1 MIHER
6 EACDARRGVVC
17 LREAA
22 VDHHQFSVGPYR
34 FFSFAHLHRHMA
46 VDDVAVFA
54 RNAEL
59 VENHVAHILPVAEL
73 VIVSLVLGVGILV
86 GYEISLEG
94 GHRRLVEQR
103 RVRSTKDTIYS
114 PWRILLVT
122 GSVSL
127 SNAERISI
135 PMLCRSSFLC
145 SGVPSRRSPSGCRPR

>member
-1 MIHER
+1 
-6 EACDARRGVVC
+6 
-17 LREAA
+17 
-22 VDHHQFSVGPYR
+22 
-34 FFSFAHLHRHMA
+34 MA

-103 RVRSTKDTIYS
+103 RVRSAPKIPYIVRGVFFGDWIGVPVERRTDQHPDVVQKFLPFVAASHHVD
-114 PWRILLVT
+114 LLQGAVLVEVAPRRGT
-122 GSVSL
+122 SGWNCARCTCIRVR
-127 SNAERISI
+127 RIS
-135 PMLCRSSFLC
+135 
-145 SGVPSRRSPSGCRPR
+145 